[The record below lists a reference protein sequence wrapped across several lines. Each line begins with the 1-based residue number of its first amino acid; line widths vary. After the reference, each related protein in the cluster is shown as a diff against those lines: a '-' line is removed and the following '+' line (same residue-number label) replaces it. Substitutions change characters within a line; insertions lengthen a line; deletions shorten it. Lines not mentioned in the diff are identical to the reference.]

1 MSKVSQRL
9 VIFRHLQTFG
19 SITSWEA
26 IKEYG
31 ITRLSAVI
39 FDLRQNGI
47 DIPDRWI
54 IFTNRFGEQGR
65 YKEYLY
71 KSKKK

>member
-1 MSKVSQRL
+1 MSSVTQRMIVYKHL
-9 VIFRHLQTFG
+9 KRHG

-39 FDLRQNGI
+39 FDLRNNGI
-47 DIPDRWI
+47 DITDKWFV
-54 IFTNRFGEQGR
+54 FTNRFGEQSR
-65 YKEYLY
+65 FKMYLY
-71 KSKKK
+71 RRRKI